1 MLSSV
6 SSLMTTTMTGDA
18 VTTGRTKRATVRLD
32 RETIVDAAVRIAA
45 RGESDGLTGK
55 ALGVELGV
63 DRSAV
68 WRHFDDKDA
77 LLRAVGDKLFETA
90 VAKVPEGLSPSDRL
104 ESLAKAVVEEF
115 VAHPYVGTAISL
127 HFTWGPGGL
136 ATMEM
141 MLSALEELGLG
152 ESEVVLYQ
160 RMLAD
165 TILAFAGARAG
176 YALLPEETR
185 SVEETALIKHYMVV
199 NPDEYPSIAANAA
212 RLALVEFDAIF
223 DALLAALRAAVEQRG
238 NARSD
243 GQESEQ

>member
-1 MLSSV
+1 
-6 SSLMTTTMTGDA
+6 
-18 VTTGRTKRATVRLD
+18 
-32 RETIVDAAVRIAA
+32 
-45 RGESDGLTGK
+45 
-55 ALGVELGV
+55 
-63 DRSAV
+63 
-68 WRHFDDKDA
+68 
-77 LLRAVGDKLFETA
+77 
-90 VAKVPEGLSPSDRL
+90 
-104 ESLAKAVVEEF
+104 
-115 VAHPYVGTAISL
+115 
-127 HFTWGPGGL
+127 
-136 ATMEM
+136 M